1 MKTNCLSL
9 FWLAPQL
16 ATAAMA
22 GCHLHGALQDTD
34 SLEDALFLLGAHLFS
49 DKWRMTN
56 CLYQLSDLSHYD
68 SRHRLSCFKNVQI
81 IRTGIEE
88 LDTVICFLRS
98 SSSIVQLSR
107 ICTPKTWTHKRRSVA
122 SNIRTT
128 WSKNT
133 FWCRSIGWDLHSR
146 REIVDED
153 IARSTDLHSR
163 YARRIPALLPPHSV
177 KITS

>member
-1 MKTNCLSL
+1 MYMCTVTCAWLSL
-9 FWLAPQL
+9 LCGSSARVAPRL
-16 ATAAMA
+16 CTVTGHGRSKHGGGATAHD
-22 GCHLHGALQDTD
+22 GHLHGALQDTD

-122 SNIRTT
+122 SKIRTT
-128 WSKNT
+128 
-133 FWCRSIGWDLHSR
+133 
-146 REIVDED
+146 
-153 IARSTDLHSR
+153 
-163 YARRIPALLPPHSV
+163 
-177 KITS
+177 